1 MGIFRFKQF
10 SVKDDISAMKVGTDA
25 VMLGAVMTLSSEDR
39 TLLDIGTGSGIISLM
54 VAQRLSMMKS
64 DCFISVG
71 SDVQSFSIDA
81 IDVDS
86 GAAAEAA
93 ENFSASKWGG
103 CLRSIHSSLD
113 GYTELLM
120 GKGLELVCEGVSR
133 GIFQGSS
140 KDVSGFVSE
149 NHLGDVSS
157 DVFDFASK
165 ESVSVLGAQRKYD
178 VIFSNPPYFDF
189 SLQSPDARRAAAR
202 NSDVGLSYREI
213 IDFAVDFLSDRGRL
227 SLVLPS
233 SVEGDL
239 IGYALSRGLSTFRIV
254 RARSVARK
262 APVRIIAE
270 FSFAYNDSPEELL
283 LTINAEGGYTSEYTE
298 FVRDFYLN
306 L

>member
-10 SVKDDISAMKVGTDA
+10 SVNDDVSAMKVGTDA
-25 VMLGAVMTLSSEDR
+25 VMLGGVMTLSSEDR

-54 VAQRLSMMKS
+54 VAQRLSVMK
-64 DCFISVG
+64 
-71 SDVQSFSIDA
+71 SDVQSFFIDA

-86 GAAAEAA
+86 GAAVEAA
-93 ENFSASKWGG
+93 ENFSASKWGDS
-103 CLRSIHSSLD
+103 LRSIHSSLED
-113 GYTELLM
+113 YSELLR
-120 GKGLELVCEGVSR
+120 GRDFGLVCKG
-133 GIFQGSS
+133 
-140 KDVSGFVSE
+140 VSGFVSG

-213 IDFAVDFLSDRGRL
+213 IDFAVEFLSDRGRL

-239 IGYALSRGLSTFRIV
+239 IGYALSRGLSPFRIV
-254 RARSVARK
+254 RAKSVARK
-262 APVRIIAE
+262 SPVRIIAE
-270 FSFAYNDSPEELL
+270 FSFAHNDSPEELL
-283 LTINAEGGYTSEYTE
+283 LTINDGGGYTSEYTE

>member
-1 MGIFRFKQF
+1 MGIFRFKLF
-10 SVKDDISAMKVGTDA
+10 SVKDDVSAMKVGTDA
-25 VMLGAVMTLSSEDR
+25 VMLGGVMTLSSEDR
-39 TLLDIGTGSGIISLM
+39 TLLDVGTGSGIISLM
-54 VAQRLSMMKS
+54 VAQRLSVMKS
-64 DCFISVG
+64 D
-71 SDVQSFSIDA
+71 VQYFFIDA

-103 CLRSIHSSLD
+103 CLRSIHSSLED
-113 GYTELLM
+113 YSELLR
-120 GKGLELVCEGVSR
+120 GRDFGLVC
-133 GIFQGSS
+133 
-140 KDVSGFVSE
+140 
-149 NHLGDVSS
+149 
-157 DVFDFASK
+157 
-165 ESVSVLGAQRKYD
+165 KYD

-213 IDFAVDFLSDRGRL
+213 IDFAVEFLSDRGRL

-239 IGYALSRGLSTFRIV
+239 IGYAYSRGLFPFRIV
-254 RARSVARK
+254 RVRSVARK

-270 FSFAYNDSPEELL
+270 FSFAHNDSPEELL
-283 LTINAEGGYTSEYTE
+283 LTINGEGGYTSEYTE

>member
-10 SVKDDISAMKVGTDA
+10 SVKDDVSAMKVGTDA
-25 VMLGAVMTLSSEDR
+25 VMLGGVMTLCSEDR

-54 VAQRLSMMKS
+54 VAQRLSVMK
-64 DCFISVG
+64 
-71 SDVQSFSIDA
+71 SDVQSFFIDA

-86 GAAAEAA
+86 GAAVEAA
-93 ENFSASKWGG
+93 ENFSASKWGYS
-103 CLRSIHSSLD
+103 LRSIHSSLED
-113 GYTELLM
+113 YTELLRSRDF
-120 GKGLELVCEGVSR
+120 GLVC
-133 GIFQGSS
+133 
-140 KDVSGFVSE
+140 
-149 NHLGDVSS
+149 
-157 DVFDFASK
+157 
-165 ESVSVLGAQRKYD
+165 KYD

-213 IDFAVDFLSDRGRL
+213 IDFAVEFLSDRGRL

-239 IGYALSRGLSTFRIV
+239 IGYALSRGFSPFRIV

-270 FSFAYNDSPEELL
+270 FSFAHNDSPEELL
-283 LTINAEGGYTSEYTE
+283 LTINGEGGYTSEYAQ

>member
-1 MGIFRFKQF
+1 MGVFRFKQF
-10 SVKDDISAMKVGTDA
+10 SVKDDVSAMKVGTDA
-25 VMLGAVMTLSSEDR
+25 VMLGGVMTLSSEDR

-54 VAQRLSMMKS
+54 VAQRLSVMK
-64 DCFISVG
+64 
-71 SDVQSFSIDA
+71 SDVQSFFIDA

-93 ENFSASKWGG
+93 ENFSASKWGDSI
-103 CLRSIHSSLD
+103 RSIHSSLED
-113 GYTELLM
+113 YSELLRSRDF
-120 GKGLELVCEGVSR
+120 GLVC
-133 GIFQGSS
+133 
-140 KDVSGFVSE
+140 
-149 NHLGDVSS
+149 
-157 DVFDFASK
+157 
-165 ESVSVLGAQRKYD
+165 KYD

-213 IDFAVDFLSDRGRL
+213 IDFAVEFLSDRGRL

-239 IGYALSRGLSTFRIV
+239 IGYALSRGLSPFRIV

-270 FSFAYNDSPEELL
+270 FSFAHNDSPEELL
-283 LTINAEGGYTSEYTE
+283 LTINGEGGYAFEYTE
-298 FVRDFYLN
+298 FVRDFYLY

>member
-25 VMLGAVMTLSSEDR
+25 VMLGGVMTLCYEDR
-39 TLLDIGTGSGIISLM
+39 TLLDVGTGSGIISLM
-54 VAQRLSMMKS
+54 VAQRLSVMK
-64 DCFISVG
+64 
-71 SDVQSFSIDA
+71 SDVQSFFIDA
-81 IDVDS
+81 IDIDS
-86 GAAAEAA
+86 GAAVEAA
-93 ENFSASKWGG
+93 ENFSASKWGDS
-103 CLRSIHSSLD
+103 LRSIHSSLED
-113 GYTELLM
+113 YSELLRSRDF
-120 GKGLELVCEGVSR
+120 GLVC
-133 GIFQGSS
+133 
-140 KDVSGFVSE
+140 
-149 NHLGDVSS
+149 
-157 DVFDFASK
+157 
-165 ESVSVLGAQRKYD
+165 KYD

-227 SLVLPS
+227 SLVLPA

-239 IGYALSRGLSTFRIV
+239 IGYALYRGLSPFRIV

-270 FSFAYNDSPEELL
+270 FSFAHNDSPEELL
-283 LTINAEGGYTSEYTE
+283 LTINGEGGYTSEYTE

>member
-1 MGIFRFKQF
+1 
-10 SVKDDISAMKVGTDA
+10 
-25 VMLGAVMTLSSEDR
+25 LEDY
-39 TLLDIGTGSGIISLM
+39 S
-54 VAQRLSMMKS
+54 
-64 DCFISVG
+64 
-71 SDVQSFSIDA
+71 
-81 IDVDS
+81 
-86 GAAAEAA
+86 
-93 ENFSASKWGG
+93 
-103 CLRSIHSSLD
+103 
-113 GYTELLM
+113 ELLR
-120 GKGLELVCEGVSR
+120 GRDFRLVCKGVSSV
-133 GIFQGSS
+133 IFQDPS
-140 KDVSGFVSE
+140 KKVSGFVSG

-165 ESVSVLGAQRKYD
+165 ESVSVLGTQRKYD

-213 IDFAVDFLSDRGRL
+213 IDFAVEFLSDRGRL

-239 IGYALSRGLSTFRIV
+239 IGYALSRGLSPFRIV

-270 FSFAYNDSPEELL
+270 FSFAHNDSPEELL
-283 LTINAEGGYTSEYTE
+283 LTINDGGGYTSEYAQ
-298 FVRDFYLN
+298 FVRDFYLY

>member
-10 SVKDDISAMKVGTDA
+10 SVKDDVSAMKVGTDA
-25 VMLGAVMTLSSEDR
+25 VMLGGVMTLSSEDR
-39 TLLDIGTGSGIISLM
+39 TLLDVGTGSGIISLM
-54 VAQRLSMMKS
+54 VAQRLSVMK
-64 DCFISVG
+64 
-71 SDVQSFSIDA
+71 SDVQSFFIDA

-86 GAAAEAA
+86 GAAVEAA
-93 ENFSASKWGG
+93 ENFSASKWGDS
-103 CLRSIHSSLD
+103 LRSIHSSLED
-113 GYTELLM
+113 YSELLRRRDF
-120 GKGLELVCEGVSR
+120 GLVC
-133 GIFQGSS
+133 
-140 KDVSGFVSE
+140 
-149 NHLGDVSS
+149 
-157 DVFDFASK
+157 
-165 ESVSVLGAQRKYD
+165 KYD

-213 IDFAVDFLSDRGRL
+213 IDFAVEFLSDRGRL

-239 IGYALSRGLSTFRIV
+239 IGYALSRGLSPFRIV
-254 RARSVARK
+254 RARSVACK

-270 FSFAYNDSPEELL
+270 FSFAHNDSPEELL
-283 LTINAEGGYTSEYTE
+283 LTINGEGGYTSEYTE

>member
-10 SVKDDISAMKVGTDA
+10 SVKDDVSAMKVGTDA
-25 VMLGAVMTLSSEDR
+25 VMLGGVMTLSSEDR

-54 VAQRLSMMKS
+54 VAQRLSVMK
-64 DCFISVG
+64 
-71 SDVQSFSIDA
+71 SDVQSFFIDA

-93 ENFSASKWGG
+93 ENFSASKWGDS
-103 CLRSIHSSLD
+103 LRSIHSSLED
-113 GYTELLM
+113 YSELLR
-120 GKGLELVCEGVSR
+120 GRDFGLVCKG
-133 GIFQGSS
+133 
-140 KDVSGFVSE
+140 VSGFVSR

-189 SLQSPDARRAAAR
+189 SLQSPDARRATAR

-213 IDFAVDFLSDRGRL
+213 IDFAVEFLSDRGRL

-239 IGYALSRGLSTFRIV
+239 IGYALSRGLSPFRIV

-262 APVRIIAE
+262 SPSRIIAE
-270 FSFAYNDSPEELL
+270 FSFAHNDSPEELL
-283 LTINAEGGYTSEYTE
+283 LTINGEGGYASEYTE

>member
-10 SVKDDISAMKVGTDA
+10 SVKDDVSAMKVGTDA
-25 VMLGAVMTLSSEDR
+25 VMLGGVMTLSSEDR

-54 VAQRLSMMKS
+54 VAQRLSVMK
-64 DCFISVG
+64 
-71 SDVQSFSIDA
+71 SDVQSFFIDA

-86 GAAAEAA
+86 GAAVEAA
-93 ENFSASKWGG
+93 ENFSASKWGDS
-103 CLRSIHSSLD
+103 LRSIHSSLED
-113 GYTELLM
+113 YSELLR
-120 GKGLELVCEGVSR
+120 GRAFGLVCKG
-133 GIFQGSS
+133 
-140 KDVSGFVSE
+140 VSGFVSG

-165 ESVSVLGAQRKYD
+165 ESVSVLGTQRKYD

-213 IDFAVDFLSDRGRL
+213 IDFAVEFLSDRGRL

-239 IGYALSRGLSTFRIV
+239 NRYALSRGLSPFRIV
-254 RARSVARK
+254 RVRSVARK

-270 FSFAYNDSPEELL
+270 FSFAHNDSPEELL
-283 LTINAEGGYTSEYTE
+283 LTINGEGGYTSEYTE

>member
-1 MGIFRFKQF
+1 MGIFRFKEF
-10 SVKDDISAMKVGTDA
+10 FVKDDVSAMKVGTDA

-54 VAQRLSMMKS
+54 VAQRLSVMK
-64 DCFISVG
+64 
-71 SDVQSFSIDA
+71 SDVQSFFIDA

-93 ENFSASKWGG
+93 ENFSASKWGDSI
-103 CLRSIHSSLD
+103 RSIHFSLED
-113 GYTELLM
+113 YSELLR
-120 GKGLELVCEGVSR
+120 GRDFGLVC
-133 GIFQGSS
+133 
-140 KDVSGFVSE
+140 
-149 NHLGDVSS
+149 
-157 DVFDFASK
+157 
-165 ESVSVLGAQRKYD
+165 KYD
-178 VIFSNPPYFDF
+178 VIFSNPPYFDY

-213 IDFAVDFLSDRGRL
+213 IDFAVEFLSDRGRL

-239 IGYALSRGLSTFRIV
+239 IGYALSRGLSPFRIV

-262 APVRIIAE
+262 APVRIITE
-270 FSFAYNDSPEELL
+270 FSFAHNDSPEELL
-283 LTINAEGGYTSEYTE
+283 LTINGEGRYTSEYTE

>member
-10 SVKDDISAMKVGTDA
+10 SVKDDVSAMKVGTDA
-25 VMLGAVMTLSSEDR
+25 VMLGGVMTLSSEDR
-39 TLLDIGTGSGIISLM
+39 TLLDVGTGSGIISLM
-54 VAQRLSMMKS
+54 VAQRLSVMK
-64 DCFISVG
+64 
-71 SDVQSFSIDA
+71 SDVQSFFIDA

-86 GAAAEAA
+86 GAAVEAA
-93 ENFSASKWGG
+93 ENFSASKWGDS
-103 CLRSIHSSLD
+103 LRSIHSSLE
-113 GYTELLM
+113 GYTELLR
-120 GKGLELVCEGVSR
+120 GIDFRLVC
-133 GIFQGSS
+133 
-140 KDVSGFVSE
+140 
-149 NHLGDVSS
+149 
-157 DVFDFASK
+157 
-165 ESVSVLGAQRKYD
+165 KYD

-213 IDFAVDFLSDRGRL
+213 IDFAVEFLSDCGRL
-227 SLVLPS
+227 SLVLPA

-239 IGYALSRGLSTFRIV
+239 IGYALSRGLSPFRIV

-270 FSFAYNDSPEELL
+270 FSFAHNDFPEELL
-283 LTINAEGGYTSEYTE
+283 LTINGEGGYTSEYTE

>member
-10 SVKDDISAMKVGTDA
+10 SVKDDVSAMKVGTDA
-25 VMLGAVMTLSSEDR
+25 VMLGGVMTLCSEDR

-54 VAQRLSMMKS
+54 VAQRLSVMK
-64 DCFISVG
+64 
-71 SDVQSFSIDA
+71 SDVQSFFIDA

-93 ENFSASKWGG
+93 ENFSASKWGES
-103 CLRSIHSSLD
+103 LRSIHSSLED
-113 GYTELLM
+113 YSELLRCRDF
-120 GKGLELVCEGVSR
+120 GLVC
-133 GIFQGSS
+133 
-140 KDVSGFVSE
+140 
-149 NHLGDVSS
+149 
-157 DVFDFASK
+157 
-165 ESVSVLGAQRKYD
+165 KYD

-213 IDFAVDFLSDRGRL
+213 IDFAVEFLSDRGRL

-239 IGYALSRGLSTFRIV
+239 IGYALSRGLSPFRIV

-270 FSFAYNDSPEELL
+270 FSFAHNDSPEELL
-283 LTINAEGGYTSEYTE
+283 LTINDGGGYTSEYAQ

>member
-10 SVKDDISAMKVGTDA
+10 SVKDDVSAMKVGTDA
-25 VMLGAVMTLSSEDR
+25 VMLGGVMTLSSEDR

-54 VAQRLSMMKS
+54 VAQRLSVMK
-64 DCFISVG
+64 
-71 SDVQSFSIDA
+71 SDVQSFFIDA

-86 GAAAEAA
+86 GAAVEAA
-93 ENFSASKWGG
+93 ENFSASKWGDSI
-103 CLRSIHSSLD
+103 RSIHSSLED
-113 GYTELLM
+113 YLVLLRSRDF
-120 GKGLELVCEGVSR
+120 GLVC
-133 GIFQGSS
+133 
-140 KDVSGFVSE
+140 
-149 NHLGDVSS
+149 
-157 DVFDFASK
+157 
-165 ESVSVLGAQRKYD
+165 KYD

-213 IDFAVDFLSDRGRL
+213 IDFAVEFLSDPGRL

-239 IGYALSRGLSTFRIV
+239 IGYALSRGLSPFRIV
-254 RARSVARK
+254 RAKSVARK

-270 FSFAYNDSPEELL
+270 FSFAHNDSPEELL

>member
-10 SVKDDISAMKVGTDA
+10 FVKDDVSAMKVGTDA
-25 VMLGAVMTLSSEDR
+25 VMLGGVMTLCSEDR

-64 DCFISVG
+64 D
-71 SDVQSFSIDA
+71 VQSFFIDA

-86 GAAAEAA
+86 GAAVEAA
-93 ENFSASKWGG
+93 ENFSASKWGDS
-103 CLRSIHSSLD
+103 LRSIHSSLED
-113 GYTELLM
+113 YSELLR
-120 GKGLELVCEGVSR
+120 GRDFGLVC
-133 GIFQGSS
+133 
-140 KDVSGFVSE
+140 
-149 NHLGDVSS
+149 
-157 DVFDFASK
+157 
-165 ESVSVLGAQRKYD
+165 KYD

-213 IDFAVDFLSDRGRL
+213 IDFSVEFLSDRGRL

-239 IGYALSRGLSTFRIV
+239 NRYALSRGLSPFRILRV
-254 RARSVARK
+254 RSVARK

-270 FSFAYNDSPEELL
+270 FSFAHNDSPEELL
-283 LTINAEGGYTSEYTE
+283 LTINGEGGYTSEYTE

>member
-1 MGIFRFKQF
+1 
-10 SVKDDISAMKVGTDA
+10 
-25 VMLGAVMTLSSEDR
+25 
-39 TLLDIGTGSGIISLM
+39 
-54 VAQRLSMMKS
+54 
-64 DCFISVG
+64 
-71 SDVQSFSIDA
+71 
-81 IDVDS
+81 VDS
-86 GAAAEAA
+86 GAAVEAA
-93 ENFSASKWGG
+93 ENFSASKWGDS
-103 CLRSIHSSLD
+103 LRSIHFSLE
-113 GYTELLM
+113 GYSELL
-120 GKGLELVCEGVSR
+120 R
-133 GIFQGSS
+133 
-140 KDVSGFVSE
+140 
-149 NHLGDVSS
+149 
-157 DVFDFASK
+157 SK

-213 IDFAVDFLSDRGRL
+213 IDFAVEFLSDRGRL

-239 IGYALSRGLSTFRIV
+239 IGYALSRGLSPFRIV

-270 FSFAYNDSPEELL
+270 FSFAHNDSPEELL
-283 LTINAEGGYTSEYTE
+283 LTINGEGGYTSEYTE

>member
-10 SVKDDISAMKVGTDA
+10 SVKDDVSAMKVGTDA
-25 VMLGAVMTLSSEDR
+25 VMLGGVMTLCSEDR
-39 TLLDIGTGSGIISLM
+39 TLLDVGTGSGIISLM
-54 VAQRLSMMKS
+54 VAQRLSMMKY
-64 DCFISVG
+64 
-71 SDVQSFSIDA
+71 DVQSFFIDA

-86 GAAAEAA
+86 GAAVEAA
-93 ENFSASKWGG
+93 ENFSASKWGDS
-103 CLRSIHSSLD
+103 LRSIHSSLED
-113 GYTELLM
+113 YSELLM

-140 KDVSGFVSE
+140 KDVSGFVSG
-149 NHLGDVSS
+149 NYLGDVSS
-157 DVFDFASK
+157 GFFELASK
-165 ESVSVLGAQRKYD
+165 ESVDGVDFSVLGTQRKYD

-213 IDFAVDFLSDRGRL
+213 IDFAVEFLSDCGRL
-227 SLVLPS
+227 SLVLPA

-239 IGYALSRGLSTFRIV
+239 IGYALSRGLSPFRIV

-270 FSFAYNDSPEELL
+270 FSFAHNDSPEELL
-283 LTINAEGGYTSEYTE
+283 LTINGEGGYTSEYTE

>member
-10 SVKDDISAMKVGTDA
+10 SVKDDVSAMKVGTDA
-25 VMLGAVMTLSSEDR
+25 VMLGGVMTLSSEDR

-54 VAQRLSMMKS
+54 VAQRLSVMK
-64 DCFISVG
+64 
-71 SDVQSFSIDA
+71 SDVQSFFIDA

-93 ENFSASKWGG
+93 ENFSASKWGDSI
-103 CLRSIHSSLD
+103 RSIHSSLED
-113 GYTELLM
+113 YSELLRSRDF
-120 GKGLELVCEGVSR
+120 GLVC
-133 GIFQGSS
+133 
-140 KDVSGFVSE
+140 
-149 NHLGDVSS
+149 
-157 DVFDFASK
+157 
-165 ESVSVLGAQRKYD
+165 KYD

-213 IDFAVDFLSDRGRL
+213 IDFAVEFLSDRGRL

-239 IGYALSRGLSTFRIV
+239 IGYALSRGLSPFRIV

-270 FSFAYNDSPEELL
+270 FSFAHNDSPEELL
-283 LTINAEGGYTSEYTE
+283 LTINGEGGYAFEYTE
-298 FVRDFYLN
+298 FVRDFYLY

>member
-10 SVKDDISAMKVGTDA
+10 SVKDDVSAMKVGTDA

-39 TLLDIGTGSGIISLM
+39 TLLDVGTGNGIISLM
-54 VAQRLSMMKS
+54 VAQRLSVMK
-64 DCFISVG
+64 
-71 SDVQSFSIDA
+71 SDVQSFFIDA

-86 GAAAEAA
+86 GAAVEAA
-93 ENFSASKWGG
+93 ENFSASKWGDS
-103 CLRSIHSSLD
+103 LRSIHSSLED
-113 GYTELLM
+113 YSELLRSRDF
-120 GKGLELVCEGVSR
+120 GLVCKGVSSV
-133 GIFQGSS
+133 IFQDSS
-140 KDVSGFVSE
+140 KKVSGFVSG

-233 SVEGDL
+233 SVEEDL
-239 IGYALSRGLSTFRIV
+239 IGYALSRGLSPFRIV

-270 FSFAYNDSPEELL
+270 FSFAHNDSPEELL
-283 LTINAEGGYTSEYTE
+283 LTINGEGGYTSEYTE